1 MQIADMSW
9 VGSEASLTGS
19 ATYTVDGASMTLEL
33 PDFKTANSVH
43 FLLRRAV
50 RAGAYRALQQ
60 ARRSVHQ
67 ELTRLEDQL

>member
-1 MQIADMSW
+1 MQIADMSL

-33 PDFKTANSVH
+33 PDIKTANSVH
-43 FLLRRAV
+43 FLLLRAT

-60 ARRSVHQ
+60 ARRAVHQ

>member
-9 VGSEASLTGS
+9 VGSESSLTGS

>member
-9 VGSEASLTGS
+9 VGSESSLTGS
-19 ATYTVDGASMTLEL
+19 VTYTVDGASMTLEL

>member
-9 VGSEASLTGS
+9 VGSEVSLTGS
-19 ATYTVDGASMTLEL
+19 ATYTVDGASMTLAL

>member
-1 MQIADMSW
+1 MQIVDMSW

-19 ATYTVDGASMTLEL
+19 ATYTVDEASMTLAL

-43 FLLRRAV
+43 SLLQRAA
-50 RAGAYRALQQ
+50 RAGAHRALQQ
-60 ARRSVHQ
+60 ARRAVQH